1 MDQSNKI
8 NRREFIGSAAAVAAS
23 ISIVP
28 SHVIAGSGKIP
39 PSDQITVANI
49 GCGTQGLREMG
60 DLLQNPKVRVVAVC
74 DSNKYSTDYIDWS
87 ANGIRNDIR
96 KVLGDD
102 SWWENIP
109 GIPGGR
115 DVGQAYVEQ
124 YYGKN
129 KPAKK
134 YKGCA
139 SYEDFREMFA
149 KEKGIDAVKIMTPD
163 HTHAPIA
170 LAAMAQG
177 IHVVTHKPISNRLLE
192 GRKVIEKAKETGA
205 ITHLLA
211 WSDRPEY
218 RQMKAWMDEG
228 LIGDLTEIHN
238 WSYRPVWQ
246 QWTKRPTEPK
256 AIPAGF
262 NWDLWLGPV
271 PDMPYHPNYTHNV
284 FRGWYEFGGG
294 SVADMGHYSL
304 FPLFETLGITKS
316 PLSAR
321 AFGTTSREEINQV
334 YQWVKNDVAFPASS
348 MIKWKFPQQAS
359 LPAFDLFW
367 YDGGMKPFACE
378 ELEMDGRD
386 TPEEGLM
393 LVGTKG
399 KILGGFRGENPM
411 LLPESKMSQ
420 RPASERIDSRAVVRN
435 TDAWVEAILSGQQTP
450 GSFIR
455 AQTITDTI
463 NLGAVALRA
472 NKKVDFDAAALK
484 ITNDENANKFLTRD
498 YRTGWEI

>member
-1 MDQSNKI
+1 MDSNKL
-8 NRREFIGSAAAVAAS
+8 NRREFLGSAATVAAS

-28 SHVIAGSGKIP
+28 SNVIAGLGKVP

-60 DLLQNPKVRVVAVC
+60 ELLQNPKVRVVAVC
-74 DSNKYSTDYIDWS
+74 DSNKFSTDYIDWS

-96 KVLGDD
+96 EVLEDN
-102 SWWENIP
+102 SWWEGKP

-115 DVGQAYVEQ
+115 DIGQEYVEK
-124 YYGKN
+124 YYAKN
-129 KPAKK
+129 KPSRR

-139 SYEDFREMFA
+139 SYEDFREFFA
-149 KEKGIDAVKIMTPD
+149 KEKGVDAVKIMTPD
-163 HTHAPIA
+163 HTHASIA
-170 LAAMAQG
+170 LAAMNKG
-177 IHVVTHKPISNRLLE
+177 IHVVTHKPISNRLIE
-192 GRKVIEKAKETGA
+192 GRKVIEKAKESGV

-218 RQMKAWMDEG
+218 RQIKAWMDEG
-228 LIGDLTEIHN
+228 LIGELKEIHN

-246 QWTKRPTEPK
+246 QWAKRPTDIQV
-256 AIPAGF
+256 IPAGF

-271 PDMPYHPNYTHNV
+271 PDMPYHKNYTHNV

-316 PLSAR
+316 PTSAR
-321 AFGTTSREEINQV
+321 AFGTTTREEINQV
-334 YQWVKNDVAFPASS
+334 YQWVENEVAFPANC
-348 MIKWKFPQQAS
+348 MIKWKFPEQVS
-359 LPAFDLFW
+359 LPAFDLYW
-367 YDGGMKPFACE
+367 YDGGMKPFASE
-378 ELEMDGRD
+378 ELEIDGKD
-386 TPEEGLM
+386 TPDEGLL

-399 KILGGFRGENPM
+399 KILGGFRGENPL
-411 LLPESKMSQ
+411 LLPESKMAA
-420 RPASERIDSRAVVRN
+420 RPATERIDSGSVERN
-435 TDAWVEAILSGQQTP
+435 TAAWVEAIQSGVQTP

-463 NLGAVALRA
+463 NLASVALRA
-472 NKKVDFDAAALK
+472 NKKVDFDAELIQ
-484 ITNDENANKFLTRD
+484 ITNDENANQFLTRQ
-498 YRTGWEI
+498 YRAGWEI